1 LLEGES
7 SFAFFC
13 LFFYI
18 PHPLD
23 APESGKNYLKVRLT
37 LDSKLL
43 GGNVEIVFFLHKCCA
58 KKLPL
63 ISLKIWRKYDH

>member
-1 LLEGES
+1 MFMDVLYNQNSFLLEGES

-23 APESGKNYLKVRLT
+23 APLVPQN
-37 LDSKLL
+37 
-43 GGNVEIVFFLHKCCA
+43 I
-58 KKLPL
+58 
-63 ISLKIWRKYDH
+63 

>member
-1 LLEGES
+1 VLYNQCSFLLEGES

-23 APESGKNYLKVRLT
+23 APVIETFY
-37 LDSKLL
+37 
-43 GGNVEIVFFLHKCCA
+43 
-58 KKLPL
+58 PL
-63 ISLKIWRKYDH
+63 

>member
-1 LLEGES
+1 LYNQNSFLLEGES

-23 APESGKNYLKVRLT
+23 APDAQYILLSYHLLKKRMVLLYGGT
-37 LDSKLL
+37 LSL
-43 GGNVEIVFFLHKCCA
+43 NFA
-58 KKLPL
+58 L
-63 ISLKIWRKYDH
+63 I

>member
-1 LLEGES
+1 LYNQNSFLLEGES

-23 APESGKNYLKVRLT
+23 AP
-37 LDSKLL
+37 
-43 GGNVEIVFFLHKCCA
+43 
-58 KKLPL
+58 
-63 ISLKIWRKYDH
+63 